1 MKKLNRYAPAWA
13 GGMLL
18 SLASAAMAQPAAAP
32 AAAAERESLE
42 SLRETTLSLI
52 EVLVANGTLTRE
64 KADQLLADARRRA
77 AARIPAGEWGSPPP
91 APAAAATTPVTRVPF
106 VPQVVRDQIR
116 NELREE
122 IVARAR
128 AERWGVPN
136 ATAEWTDRILV
147 SGDLRVRG
155 QADLYDDQNLSP
167 LDFVTGA
174 AASLAT
180 RAPDFASA
188 TPVGLPTAN
197 TLVDRNRS
205 RVRARLGV
213 LSRVNDWVTGGLRL
227 ATGSATDRVS
237 TNQTL
242 GQNFNKYSFLV
253 DQAYVRLTPW
263 DWVSASAGRIPNPWF
278 STDLVWNDSLSF
290 EGAALT
296 VRRPEL
302 GSPTLLPFATVGYF
316 PVRESAPPRRGRGLL
331 GAQVGLQWEASELT
345 RVRVG
350 YARYHFR
357 YFEGQIDGD
366 YSAVT
371 GPGASYG
378 QYEYEAGLPGI
389 PRAAETIMLERDMR
403 LVQLTG
409 GRYHAA
415 MITCRDSLEVI
426 RRAKQAGLPVTAGV
440 SINHLTLNEM
450 DIGGYRTFLKLRPPL
465 RSEEDR
471 LAMVE
476 ALAEGLVDLIVSDH
490 NPQDVETKRLTFAEC
505 EPGAIG
511 LETMLSAGLQLVEA
525 GLISLQ
531 RLLEAMSA
539 APARLAGL
547 ETGRMARGTPADL
560 IVLDRDYPWVVDA
573 AGLRSKCKNTP
584 FDEAR
589 LSGKVFAT
597 LVAGRVVHRLT

>member
-1 MKKLNRYAPAWA
+1 MNKLNGYAPAWA

-32 AAAAERESLE
+32 AAAAAERESLE

-52 EVLVANGTLTRE
+52 EALVANGTLTRE

-77 AARIPAGEWGSPPP
+77 AARIPAGEWGSAPPSAAP
-91 APAAAATTPVTRVPF
+91 APAAAPPVTRVPF
-106 VPQVVRDQIR
+106 VPQIVRDQIR

-167 LDFVTGA
+167 LGFVTGA
-174 AASLAT
+174 AATLAT

-188 TPVGLPTAN
+188 TAVGLPTAN
-197 TLVDRNRS
+197 TEVERNRS

-213 LSRVNDWVTGGLRL
+213 TARVNDWVTGGLRL

-378 QYEYEAGLPGI
+378 QYEYEAGLRQRGNTLFLTNNP
-389 PRAAETIMLERDMR
+389 LE
-403 LVQLTG
+403 
-409 GRYHAA
+409 
-415 MITCRDSLEVI
+415 I
-426 RRAKQAGLPVTAGV
+426 
-440 SINHLTLNEM
+440 
-450 DIGGYRTFLKLRPPL
+450 
-465 RSEEDR
+465 
-471 LAMVE
+471 
-476 ALAEGLVDLIVSDH
+476 
-490 NPQDVETKRLTFAEC
+490 
-505 EPGAIG
+505 
-511 LETMLSAGLQLVEA
+511 
-525 GLISLQ
+525 
-531 RLLEAMSA
+531 
-539 APARLAGL
+539 
-547 ETGRMARGTPADL
+547 
-560 IVLDRDYPWVVDA
+560 A
-573 AGLRSKCKNTP
+573 AGLSLDRARWGLASRFEPWTLTVAAQWSHFAPIVVGLTAEVVRNEAYDR
-584 FDEAR
+584 DEIASRTGGLLLDDAR
-589 LSGKVFAT
+589 NYGF
-597 LVAGRVVHRLT
+597 GGRLTVGMQEVRNLHDWQVSLAYRWLGSDAVPDAFVDSDIGLGGTNVRGLAVGLNYGLARDTALGVRWITGRTISSPTVRPGRGERFGVDSLQVDVNVRY